1 MLATKAKGPSIT
13 FRRTS
18 DARFSHPVQCSRDTP
33 VCLQCRDAS
42 ATCVPRG
49 FGPTLDNGEVASE
62 TGIEALKGRIR
73 SMQQRLQ
80 KDGPYSNSPTRVSPR
95 SHLSHREGTT
105 ADTDVSPTETLG
117 DQSHHEMQDD
127 VAYLSL
133 SAMAERTDSQVL
145 STEGLSYLTM
155 LYAATGV
162 SGSDP
167 TLPLHANE
175 ALSGPL
181 AELQQNKLPDVELC
195 STEMCAAYRNY
206 SDMIGCTFPYMTAA
220 ELTELHDNAILR
232 RSNKDG
238 AQPPAEHLAIAYL
251 GTATG
256 LLLGAHYR
264 YKEMLATNL
273 ALRAVRLMPRILDYA
288 GKLSSIH
295 CLTALVIFSMY
306 STFGGSTWH
315 LLGLTMTRCIS
326 AGLHTLRFSDHR
338 SEDNEQ
344 RAGSRLLWTLY
355 ILDAQVLITTNKSAC
370 Y

>member
-1 MLATKAKGPSIT
+1 M
-13 FRRTS
+13 
-18 DARFSHPVQCSRDTP
+18 SHP
-33 VCLQCRDAS
+33 
-42 ATCVPRG
+42 
-49 FGPTLDNGEVASE
+49 
-62 TGIEALKGRIR
+62 
-73 SMQQRLQ
+73 
-80 KDGPYSNSPTRVSPR
+80 
-95 SHLSHREGTT
+95 SHREATT
-105 ADTDVSPTETLG
+105 TDTNASPTETLG

-155 LYAATGV
+155 LYAAIGV

-181 AELQQNKLPDVELC
+181 AELQQNKLPDVEPG

-206 SDMIGCTFPYMTAA
+206 IDMIGCTFPYMTAV
-220 ELTELHDNAILR
+220 ELTELHNSAILGCPDND
-232 RSNKDG
+232 S
-238 AQPPAEHLAIAYL
+238 AQPPAEQLAVAYL

-264 YKEMLATNL
+264 YKEILATNL
-273 ALRAVRLMPRILDYA
+273 ALRAVRLMPKILDYA
-288 GKLSSIH
+288 GKLSSIR
-295 CLTALVIFSMY
+295 CLTALVIFSIY

-326 AGLHTLRFSDHR
+326 AGLHTTRFSDHR
-338 SEDNEQ
+338 SENNEQ

-355 ILDAQVLITTNKSAC
+355 ILDAQVLSTKNKSAC